1 MQRRLL
7 NPKIDFVFKKIFGS
21 EENPKIL
28 IGFLNAVL
36 KPIIPIVEVEIKN
49 TDIEKVHVEDKFSR
63 LDVKAKTSNQEIIN
77 IEIQLKIP
85 FSHLVSDIPSLPF
98 QEHPLLKNEYNMIQ
112 RSLYYWS
119 KLYEEQ
125 LGDGDR
131 YDKLCR
137 TVCINILDFKYL
149 KNDRFHNG
157 YRLKEIETNEE
168 LTDIEEIHFIEIPK
182 LKKLNSEEEVV
193 DMLEAWVEFLIDPES
208 EVVRKLEMSNSEIR
222 EAKDKL
228 YKLSM
233 DEKERELYFL
243 REKSIK
249 DEISALA
256 NAEEKGIQIGIE
268 QGIQEGIQR
277 EKIETV
283 LRLKSLGLNIEQI
296 AKGTCITE
304 TEVEKIIKDN
314 IN

>member
-36 KPIIPIVEVEIKN
+36 KPSIPIVEVEIKN
-49 TDIEKVHVEDKFSR
+49 TDIEKVHIEDKFSR
-63 LDVKAKTSNQEIIN
+63 LDVKARTSNKEIIN
-77 IEIQLKIP
+77 IEIQ
-85 FSHLVSDIPSLPF
+85 
-98 QEHPLLKNEYNMIQ
+98 LKNEYNMIQ

-193 DMLEAWVEFLIDPES
+193 DMLEGWVEFLRDPES

-268 QGIQEGIQR
+268 QGIKQGIQEGIQR

-283 LRLKSLGLNIEQI
+283 LRLKSLGLNVEQI
-296 AKGTCITE
+296 AKGTCTSE
-304 TEVEKIIKDN
+304 SEVEKIIREN